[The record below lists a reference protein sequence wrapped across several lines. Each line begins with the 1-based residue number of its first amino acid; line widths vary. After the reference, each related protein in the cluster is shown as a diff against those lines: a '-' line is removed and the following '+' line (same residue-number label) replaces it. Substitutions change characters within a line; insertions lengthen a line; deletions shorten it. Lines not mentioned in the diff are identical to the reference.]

1 MATSTAV
8 PVEEYLRKT
17 YDPDMEYVD
26 GQLVE
31 RHVGEHFQSR
41 LQALI
46 SLAPGVD
53 DVDFAALFAQLDEPA
68 E

>member
-1 MATSTAV
+1 
-8 PVEEYLRKT
+8 
-17 YDPDMEYVD
+17 
-26 GQLVE
+26 
-31 RHVGEHFQSR
+31 VGEYFQSR